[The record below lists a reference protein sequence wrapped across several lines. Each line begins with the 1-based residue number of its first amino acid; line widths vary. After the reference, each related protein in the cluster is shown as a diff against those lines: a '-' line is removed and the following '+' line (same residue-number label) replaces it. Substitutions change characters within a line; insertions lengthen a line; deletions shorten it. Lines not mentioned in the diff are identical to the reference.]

1 KPDNRLILFMALLGL
16 FAAWLAALIF
26 YLIPLMI
33 AHIDAL
39 DAVTGIIAGM
49 GIGGITQVFIT
60 LLTLAWQFYFRKK
73 EIDPAITTTTITTKP
88 KDAPCDPP
96 AGAGR

>member
-1 KPDNRLILFMALLGL
+1 MKTRDNRLILFLALLGL
-16 FAAWLAALIF
+16 FAAWLSSLIF
-26 YLIPLMI
+26 YLVPLMI
-33 AHIDAL
+33 DHLADL

-73 EIDPAITTTTITTKP
+73 EAAPNTSTTTTTTES
-88 KDAPCDPP
+88 P
-96 AGAGR
+96 AGK